1 MMKKILFLIVFLLL
15 LNPLY
20 AEMTPGDISYYTEEY
35 PPYNFSDNDMATG
48 FATEIL
54 LKMFEKLNVNKTAK
68 DIRVVP
74 WARGFNDIQKKKNV
88 CLYTMTRTDERV
100 KKYGFRWV
108 GPIIN
113 TGSVLFA
120 QKSKNIKI
128 NSMEDVKKYRVCAIR
143 DDVAEQTI
151 VRMGYSIDDVDR
163 TASPVSIAKK
173 ILKDRCQLW
182 PYGEIATKW
191 ILKKNGFNVDD
202 FEVVYQLTEKESMF
216 FAFNQRTPDSVVV
229 PLQKAFDELKAEG
242 VVDKI
247 ISTYLR

>member
-15 LNPLY
+15 LNPLH

-35 PPYNFSDNDMATG
+35 PPYNFSDNGMATG

-128 NSMEDVKKYRVCAIR
+128 NSMEDVKNIVSVRSEMMLLNRPLSEWAILLMMLI
-143 DDVAEQTI
+143 AL
-151 VRMGYSIDDVDR
+151 
-163 TASPVSIAKK
+163 PV
-173 ILKDRCQLW
+173 RCQSQKNIERSLSIMALW
-182 PYGEIATKW
+182 
-191 ILKKNGFNVDD
+191 
-202 FEVVYQLTEKESMF
+202 
-216 FAFNQRTPDSVVV
+216 
-229 PLQKAFDELKAEG
+229 
-242 VVDKI
+242 
-247 ISTYLR
+247 